1 MEYQKIAE
9 GLISKGVLTR
19 EQWDE
24 WAPKAVESLASL
36 SQSIVGLGKVPS
48 EQWAQVVAEVY
59 ELPFLREIGEA
70 EKDLLLKVPSDLAF
84 KRLALP
90 LRRENGSVVVA
101 VTDPEPEQLYEDF
114 RILTGSRVRVEI
126 APEDVLRQAI
136 QKNYG
141 ATVERMVADLGVDE
155 RESDDGSPELEV
167 DHDISD
173 LQEMA
178 GEPTVINLVNLIL
191 FEAIRDRASDV
202 HLEPFENDFKLR
214 YRVDG
219 VLKEMSPP
227 PYQHRLAITSRIK
240 IMAGMNIAERFVPQ
254 DGHIKL
260 TLEGRQIDLRV
271 SCCPTVYGES
281 VVLRILDKG
290 SLILDIREL
299 GMRQEDLACYQDLIH
314 RPHGIFLVTGPTGS
328 GKTTTLYTALS
339 LIYTPELKIIT
350 VEDPVE
356 YHLNGICQIQVNV
369 KRGLTFAT
377 GLRSIV
383 RQDPDVIMVGEI
395 RDGETGEIS
404 IRSALTGHLVFSTLH
419 TNSAPG
425 AVPRLLDMR
434 LDPFLISSSL
444 NGIAAQ
450 RLVRRICTSC
460 RQEYQPTS
468 EEKFLCRWQHI
479 DKIKFSKGAGC
490 EKCNGTG
497 FRGRVG
503 IFEIFGLN
511 DEIRELILDRPSTTA
526 IGNAAKLRPM
536 KEDGMMKVNEGTTTL
551 SEVVRVTMED

>member
-9 GLISKGVLTR
+9 GLIERGLLTA
-19 EQWDE
+19 EE
-24 WAPKAVESLASL
+24 WNEWVPPNPASLAVISGCL
-36 SQSIVGLGKVPS
+36 VEAGRIPGDRWG
-48 EQWAQVVAEVY
+48 EVVAEVY
-59 ELPFLREIGEA
+59 GLPFVSEITEA
-70 EKDLLLKVPSDLAF
+70 DSDLLQKVPSDLAF
-84 KRLALP
+84 KRLALT
-90 LRRENGSVVVA
+90 LRRDNGSVVVA

-114 RILTGSRVRVEI
+114 RILTGSRIKVEI
-126 APEDVLRQAI
+126 APAEVLRQAI

-141 ATVERMVADLGVDE
+141 ATVERMVADLGIDE
-155 RESDDGSPELEV
+155 REAEEASPGLEV
-167 DHDISD
+167 DHDIGD

-191 FEAIRDRASDV
+191 FEAVRDHASDV
-202 HLEPFENDFKLR
+202 HLEPFENEFKLR
-214 YRVDG
+214 YRIDG

-260 TLEGRQIDLRV
+260 SLEGRQIDLRV

-290 SLILDIREL
+290 SLILDIKEL
-299 GMRQEDLACYQDLIH
+299 GMRSDDESCYNDLIH

-339 LIYTPELKIIT
+339 LIYSPELKIIT
-350 VEDPVE
+350 VEEPVE

-369 KRGLTFAT
+369 KRGLTFAS

-395 RDGETGEIS
+395 RDAETGEIS

-425 AVPRLLDMR
+425 AIPRLLDMG
-434 LDPFLISSSL
+434 LDAFLISSSL

-450 RLVRRICTSC
+450 RLVRKICPEC
-460 RQEYQPTS
+460 KQEYQPSS
-468 EEKFLCRWQHI
+468 EEKFLCRWQNI
-479 DKIKFSKGAGC
+479 DKIRFYQGAGC
-490 EKCNGTG
+490 EKCGGSG

-503 IFEIFGLN
+503 IFEIFGLT
-511 DEIRELILDRPSTTA
+511 DEIREIIVNRPSTAA
-526 IGNAAKLRPM
+526 IASAAKLRPM
-536 KEDGMMKVNEGTTTL
+536 KEDGMMKVDEGVTTL